1 MQAHGQP
8 LPQMGGAYSG
18 GGGNMNM
25 NMNPG
30 SGSGMRGGLPEEKN
44 VAQMVQEHTNKYAR
58 RFQMILDRSTP
69 MVVERWLGTLGV
81 FLLFAL
87 NVILR
92 QGVSTFSLTCVIPE
106 Q

>member
-1 MQAHGQP
+1 
-8 LPQMGGAYSG
+8 
-18 GGGNMNM
+18 MNM